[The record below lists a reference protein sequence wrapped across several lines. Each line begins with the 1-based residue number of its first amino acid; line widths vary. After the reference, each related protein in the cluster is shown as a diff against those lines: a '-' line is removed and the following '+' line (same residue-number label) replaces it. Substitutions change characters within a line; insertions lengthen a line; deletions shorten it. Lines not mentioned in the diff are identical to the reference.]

1 MKCGEGSDFMRALIG
16 SFLVLCFVNSPAS
29 AHHYFDE
36 GLGFLHNNA
45 LVINHSIM
53 VIFGLIAIVTL
64 IMSFNRIWLSKTK
77 S

>member
-1 MKCGEGSDFMRALIG
+1 MRALIG
-16 SFLVLCFVNSPAS
+16 SFLVLCFVNWPAS

-53 VIFGLIAIVTL
+53 VIFCFDCYCYINHVI
-64 IMSFNRIWLSKTK
+64 
-77 S
+77 

>member
-1 MKCGEGSDFMRALIG
+1 MKCGDESDFMRALIG
-16 SFLVLCFVNSPAS
+16 SFLVLYFVNWPPS

-45 LVINHSIM
+45 FAVNHSIM

>member
-1 MKCGEGSDFMRALIG
+1 MRALIG
-16 SFLVLCFVNSPAS
+16 SFLVLYFVNWPPS

-45 LVINHSIM
+45 LVVNHSSM
-53 VIFGLIAIVTL
+53 VIFGLIASGIL
-64 IMSFNRIWLSKTK
+64 IMSFKRIWLSETK